1 MPSDI
6 SNEAFVLIKGSK
18 TLVWSAEVY
27 NHCVFFRDSLSP
39 GIVCACHILP
49 DV

>member
-1 MPSDI
+1 MSSDI
-6 SNEAFVLIKGSK
+6 SDEAFVLIKGSK
-18 TLVWSAEVY
+18 TLGWSAEVY
-27 NHCVFFRDSLSP
+27 NHCVFFCDSFSL